1 MADHVHVPA
10 QLGGPFRKVEQRLEL
25 WEPGS
30 FAGADLPSWGG
41 VTGGRVRWSRAFERG
56 QLQLGDDRLPP
67 GEVVGDDD
75 TRTPPVHLPA
85 RPITAWAF
93 AVRQPNAR

>member
-10 QLGGPFRKVEQRLEL
+10 QLGRPFRKVEQRLEL

-41 VTGGRVRWSRAFERG
+41 VTGARGGWSRAFERG
-56 QLQLGDDRLPP
+56 QLQLDDDRLPR
-67 GEVVGDDD
+67 GEVVVHEGS
-75 TRTPPVHLPA
+75 RKPPAHLAARAITEWERDA
-85 RPITAWAF
+85 RP
-93 AVRQPNAR
+93 RE